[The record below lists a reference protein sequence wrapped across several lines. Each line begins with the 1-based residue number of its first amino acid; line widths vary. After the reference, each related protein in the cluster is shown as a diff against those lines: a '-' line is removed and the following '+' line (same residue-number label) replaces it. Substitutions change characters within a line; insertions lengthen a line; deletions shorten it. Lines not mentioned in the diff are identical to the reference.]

1 MRKHNGKDWKY
12 YFWIKKLH
20 KIKKIIYAILDI
32 ETTGGKYNEE
42 GITEIAIYKF
52 DGHKVVDQFIS
63 LINPEREIQPFVV
76 NLTGINSNMLKN
88 APKFYEVAKRIVE
101 ITEDCIVVAHNAK
114 FDNRILKTEFK
125 RLGFEFKKRTLC
137 TVELA
142 KELIPG
148 QPSYSLGKLTRSLGI
163 PVSDRH
169 RASGDALATVTLFKM
184 LLAKDSEKTI
194 IQESIRLE
202 PKFQIEPKL
211 KDILDELPSITGVY
225 YMHKTNGEIIYIG
238 KSKNIKN
245 RVNQHFTSINSKS
258 KKMQLQVATVTYEA
272 TGSELVALL
281 KESEEIKR
289 NKPIFNRAQR
299 RTIFTYGLF
308 SFQDDNGYL
317 NLKVAKVNGTE
328 EPITTFSNLQSAKSF
343 MSKTI
348 DENNLCQKLSGQYQT
363 QSNCFN
369 YTIKQCFGACINEE
383 DPGVYNE
390 RTSKLIRQHNFE
402 NQNMVIIDYG
412 REIDERSAILIEN
425 GVYKGFGFY
434 NLNYQI
440 NNIEILKSII
450 TPMQHNR
457 DSQHIIQSYLRR
469 NKRLK
474 VIKLNVNNLNS

>member
-1 MRKHNGKDWKY
+1 
-12 YFWIKKLH
+12 
-20 KIKKIIYAILDI
+20 
-32 ETTGGKYNEE
+32 
-42 GITEIAIYKF
+42 
-52 DGHKVVDQFIS
+52 
-63 LINPEREIQPFVV
+63 
-76 NLTGINSNMLKN
+76 MLKN

-101 ITEDCIVVAHNAK
+101 ITEGCIVVAHNAK

-125 RLGFEFKKRTLC
+125 RLGFEFDRKTLC
-137 TVELA
+137 TVELS
-142 KELIPG
+142 KKLIPD

-184 LLAKDSEKTI
+184 LLAKDSEKSI
-194 IQESIRLE
+194 VQESIRLE

-211 KDILDELPSITGVY
+211 KDIIDDLPSITGVY
-225 YMHKTNGEIIYIG
+225 YMHKADGTIIYIG

-245 RVNQHFTSINSKS
+245 RINQHFTSITQKA
-258 KKMQLQVATVTYEA
+258 KRMQLQVVTVTYEA

-299 RTIFTYGLF
+299 RTIFTHGLF
-308 SFQDDNGYL
+308 SFTDENGYL
-317 NLKVAKVNGTE
+317 NLKIDKIDGQE
-328 EPITTFSNLQSAKSF
+328 KPITTFANLQSAKNF
-343 MSKTI
+343 IIKTG
-348 DENNLCQKLSGQYQT
+348 DEFSLCQKLTGQYKT
-363 QSNCFN
+363 KSNCFN
-369 YTIKQCFGACINEE
+369 YTIKKCFGACINDE
-383 DPGVYNE
+383 DIESYNE
-390 RTSKLIRQHNFE
+390 RASKIVNHHSFE
-402 NQNMVIIDYG
+402 NENMVIIDYG
-412 REIDERSAILIEN
+412 REVDERSAILIEN
-425 GVYKGFGFY
+425 GVYQGFAFY

-474 VIKLNVNNLNS
+474 ILKLGVNNHNN

>member
-1 MRKHNGKDWKY
+1 
-12 YFWIKKLH
+12 
-20 KIKKIIYAILDI
+20 
-32 ETTGGKYNEE
+32 
-42 GITEIAIYKF
+42 
-52 DGHKVVDQFIS
+52 
-63 LINPEREIQPFVV
+63 
-76 NLTGINSNMLKN
+76 MLRN

-125 RLGFEFKKRTLC
+125 RLGFEYKKRTLC

-142 KELIPG
+142 KQLIPG
-148 QPSYSLGKLTRSLGI
+148 QESYSLGKLTRSLGI

-194 IQESIRLE
+194 IKESIRLE
-202 PKFQIEPKL
+202 PKLQIEPRIKEII
-211 KDILDELPSITGVY
+211 DDLPSITGVY
-225 YMHKTNGEIIYIG
+225 YMHKEDGEIIYIG

-245 RVNQHFTSINSKS
+245 RINQHFTSTAPKS
-258 KKMQLQVATVTYEA
+258 KKMQLQVAAVTYEA

-289 NKPIFNRAQR
+289 NKPIFNRSQR
-299 RTIFTYGLF
+299 RTIFTHGLF

-317 NLKVAKVNGTE
+317 NLKVSKVNGKE
-328 EPITTFSNLQSAKSF
+328 KPITTFSNLQSAKNF
-343 MSKTI
+343 MSKTV
-348 DENNLCQKLSGQYQT
+348 DEHNLCQKLTGQYKT
-363 QSNCFN
+363 KSNCFN

-383 DPGVYNE
+383 DQEIYNE
-390 RTSKLIRQHNFE
+390 RTLKIITHHSFE

-450 TPMQHNR
+450 TPMQYNR
-457 DSQHIIQSYLRR
+457 DTKHIIQSYLRR

-474 VIKLNVNNLNS
+474 ILKF

>member
-1 MRKHNGKDWKY
+1 
-12 YFWIKKLH
+12 
-20 KIKKIIYAILDI
+20 
-32 ETTGGKYNEE
+32 
-42 GITEIAIYKF
+42 
-52 DGHKVVDQFIS
+52 
-63 LINPEREIQPFVV
+63 
-76 NLTGINSNMLKN
+76 MLRN

-125 RLGFEFKKRTLC
+125 RLGYEYKKRTLC

-142 KELIPG
+142 KQLIPG
-148 QPSYSLGKLTRSLGI
+148 QQSYSLGKLTRSLGI

-184 LLAKDSEKTI
+184 LLAKDSKKTI
-194 IQESIRLE
+194 IKDAIRLE
-202 PKFQIEPKL
+202 PKLQIEPRL
-211 KDILDELPSITGVY
+211 KDIIDELPSKTGVY
-225 YMHKTNGEIIYIG
+225 YMHKADGEIIYIG

-245 RVNQHFTSINSKS
+245 RVNQHFTSTAPKA
-258 KKMQLQVATVTYEA
+258 KKMQLQVAAVTYEE

-281 KESEEIKR
+281 KESEEIKH

-299 RTIFTYGLF
+299 RTIFTHGLF

-317 NLKVAKVNGTE
+317 NLKVAKVNGKE
-328 EPITTFSNLQSAKSF
+328 QPITTFANLQSAKSF
-343 MSKTI
+343 ITKTV
-348 DENNLCQKLSGQYQT
+348 DEHNLCQKLTGQYQT
-363 QSNCFN
+363 NSNCFN
-369 YTIKQCFGACINEE
+369 YTIKKCFGACINEE
-383 DPGVYNE
+383 DPENYNQ
-390 RTSKLIRQHNFE
+390 RVLKIVGNQSFQ
-402 NQNMVIIDYG
+402 NQNMLIIDYG

-457 DSQHIIQSYLRR
+457 DTQHIIQSYLRR

-474 VIKLNVNNLNS
+474 VVNLNTNK